1 MSQDVESALT
11 CKLSMYEG
19 ESSNPEWSDRSSLSL
34 YLPHSDRAPD
44 LVGQPRGVPLA
55 DAEDAE
61 PRLGTRRNL
70 IRLFVTAGGS
80 HVPRADRVHRVARQ
94 TPEKDLLCIRVSYIS
109 DLFDTDRRS

>member
-11 CKLSMYEG
+11 CKLD
-19 ESSNPEWSDRSSLSL
+19 NPTIRNGLIDLLSL

-55 DAEDAE
+55 DAEDPE

-94 TPEKDLLCIRVSYIS
+94 TSEKDLLCIRVSYIS
-109 DLFDTDRRS
+109 DLFDTAR